1 MKCAKIC
8 DYATRAVQKLVCR
21 LAQEQGKWT
30 ESKKGGYMK
39 KNLRIIPF
47 FILLFI
53 VSGCTTIYSAAVDE
67 RNVSTIANDTK
78 IKGVIV
84 KKFLKDDYIKSLD
97 ISTGCYLGRVYLVGE
112 YDKPV
117 QKKRAIKIAKSV
129 EGVKSVTTYLL
140 PKKEGDLCGTG
151 DNIKLMVNVKSKL
164 VADKNIWSTNID
176 IKSVQCNIVL
186 YGLVG
191 SKNEIGK
198 AIAHAKSVKGVR
210 SVKSF
215 LKSTK

>member
-1 MKCAKIC
+1 
-8 DYATRAVQKLVCR
+8 
-21 LAQEQGKWT
+21 
-30 ESKKGGYMK
+30 MK
-39 KNLRIIPF
+39 KIIIIPF
-47 FILLFI
+47 FIFLLA
-53 VSGCTTIYSAAVDE
+53 VAGCGTIYSTAMDE
-67 RNVSTIANDTK
+67 RKMSTITSDTS
-78 IKGVIV
+78 IKSKIV
-84 KKFLKDDYIKSLD
+84 KKFYDDDKIKSLD
-97 ISTGCYLGRVYLVGE
+97 ISTGCYRGHVYLVGE
-112 YDKPV
+112 YDTAG
-117 QKKRAIKIAKSV
+117 QKNRAIKIAKSV

-140 PKKEGDLCGTG
+140 PKKKGDLCGTG

-164 VADKNIWSTNID
+164 VADKDIWSTNID

-198 AIAHAKSVKGVR
+198 AIAHAKSVQGVR